1 MYIVRAMRCGS
12 QGNKEWV
19 PNEGGNDG
27 VQACAGHGF
36 LALRSPVSDR
46 ILNSRCKVGLSQ
58 IAKSAGKLSIPYN
71 FKMNK

>member
-1 MYIVRAMRCGS
+1 MREGTMVY
-12 QGNKEWV
+12 KLV
-19 PNEGGNDG
+19 PGM
-27 VQACAGHGF
+27 VF